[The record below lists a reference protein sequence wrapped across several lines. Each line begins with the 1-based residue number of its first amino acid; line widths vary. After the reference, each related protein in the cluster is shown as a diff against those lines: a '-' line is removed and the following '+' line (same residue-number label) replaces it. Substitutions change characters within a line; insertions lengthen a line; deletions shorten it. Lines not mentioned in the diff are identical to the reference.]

1 MGCLFYVGAC
11 YPIFTVYIRGM
22 VGGMVMI
29 DGGGVVGGGVVDG
42 GDGEVGGDGGIGVS
56 FLCSSQ
62 SHG

>member
-1 MGCLFYVGAC
+1 MGCLFYVGAY
-11 YPIFTVYIRGM
+11 YPNFTIYIRGM

-29 DGGGVVGGGVVDG
+29 DGGGVVGGGVVG
-42 GDGEVGGDGGIGVS
+42 GGVVDGGIGVS